1 MYCGSSREA
10 RFQGL
15 GIGGESVGEFADNKM
30 VKNKARFQFEQGL
43 NFFHKEDY
51 SQASIYFEEA
61 IVEDPDYS
69 EALYNLACCCSML
82 GERDKALVYLNR
94 AAKLNPHC
102 QDWANEDREFSG
114 LREDVVF
121 KRIVSGEIEEANENL
136 SPEESQTETN
146 NSDAEFQ
153 EVKFKKIESP
163 EPDPE
168 LVEEIE
174 GISSNEPPPP
184 LDDGKKP
191 KIVAVKANL
200 PPCLRCEGLVDLETR
215 SLFDPKLSLVI
226 IYVGIVM
233 CCGLLFSFL
242 GFLGIPVVAL
252 GLYLFTQTEETWVC
266 QNCGAK
272 GADCGQPKK
281 AEKSK

>member
-1 MYCGSSREA
+1 
-10 RFQGL
+10 
-15 GIGGESVGEFADNKM
+15 M

-51 SQASIYFEEA
+51 NQASIYFEEA
-61 IVEDPDYS
+61 IVEDPEYS

-114 LREDVVF
+114 LRSDPVF
-121 KRIVSGEIEEANENL
+121 KRIVTGD
-136 SPEESQTETN
+136 T
-146 NSDAEFQ
+146 
-153 EVKFKKIESP
+153 
-163 EPDPE
+163 
-168 LVEEIE
+168 EEIE
-174 GISSNEPPPP
+174 GDTLSNDSVDGAPPANDEFHSVKFEKPELSENEIELPEEFVTQASEEPPPA

-191 KIVAVKANL
+191 KVVPVKANL
-200 PPCLRCEGLVDLETR
+200 PPCLRCEGLVDVERR
-215 SLFDPKLSLVI
+215 SLVDPKVSLVM
-226 IYVGIVM
+226 IYVGIGM
-233 CCGLLFSFL
+233 CCGLVFSFL
-242 GFLGIPVVAL
+242 GFVGIPVIAL

-272 GADCGQPKK
+272 GADCGQPQK
-281 AEKSK
+281 APKPMPAPVSSK